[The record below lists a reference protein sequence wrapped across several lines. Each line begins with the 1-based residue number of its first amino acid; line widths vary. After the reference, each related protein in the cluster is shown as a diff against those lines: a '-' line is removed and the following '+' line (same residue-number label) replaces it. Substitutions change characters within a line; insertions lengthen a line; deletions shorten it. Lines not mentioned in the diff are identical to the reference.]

1 MRAYHPVLM
10 TLYPAI
16 RSVFVPARSSPRPFD
31 PMASA
36 SFQPVA
42 ASAASAPPR
51 PAPRHPFAAAAA
63 ARRSSLSLRPAAHR
77 PVIPLRSSAVAAN
90 TLRATHRRAVS
101 ARWVLPTG
109 LAPICWAHPSCWR
122 ARVAPPPP
130 ADSRRRIACLA
141 GRGDA
146 RKGSARRPRW
156 LRRPGAAVTREVAS
170 LASPRVGGA
179 GRGSRLARSRTR
191 RDYRFA
197 AG

>member
-63 ARRSSLSLRPAAHR
+63 ARRSSLSLRPAAHH

-122 ARVAPPPP
+122 ARVAPLPPLTLVVVLR
-130 ADSRRRIACLA
+130 ASQVEETR
-141 GRGDA
+141 A
-146 RKGSARRPRW
+146 RARR
-156 LRRPGAAVTREVAS
+156 GA
-170 LASPRVGGA
+170 RVGCVDL
-179 GRGSRLARSRTR
+179 GRR
-191 RDYRFA
+191 
-197 AG
+197 